1 MIQRVQS
8 IFMLSTIA
16 CIILSFFFP
25 QGTLGQ
31 GELVTILTPYGLV
44 DQFGVEVGQAN
55 SYFFYIPLTLALTV
69 TFIALFNYANRKA
82 QMKWLKLT
90 TLLLLVSIVLQ
101 AFYIYNTKSTFEAL
115 PFSIGLGFILPV
127 IAIVGVILANRFI
140 KKDEELV
147 RSVDRIR

>member
-1 MIQRVQS
+1 MIQRKQS
-8 IFMLSTIA
+8 IFMLATIA

-25 QGTLGQ
+25 QGTLGE
-31 GELVTILTPYGLV
+31 GELVTMLTPYGLV

-69 TFIALFNYANRKA
+69 TFIALFNYAKRKA
-82 QMKWLKLT
+82 QMRWLQLT
-90 TLLLLVSIVLQ
+90 TLLLLISIVLQ
-101 AFYIYNTKSTFEAL
+101 ALYIYQTKSTFEAL
-115 PFSIGLGFILPV
+115 PFSVGLGFILPV
-127 IAIVGVILANRFI
+127 IGIVGVILANRFI